1 MEFIPHSR
9 PTLGEE
15 EAEAVFKVVLS
26 GQITQ
31 GPQVTE
37 FERELA
43 AHVGVGY
50 GVAVSSGTAALAL
63 ALRALGVGEGD
74 EVAVPSYACAA
85 LVHAV
90 RFVGALPI
98 PVDVDPRTG
107 NLDPEDLGRRLGG
120 RTRAIVLVHMI
131 GSPARVEEVGRFGV
145 PILEDC
151 AMALGAKYKG
161 RPVGSFGRASVF
173 SFYATKMLATGEG
186 GMVLTD
192 DPDLAEAVRD
202 FREYDMKEELL
213 PRFNFKMTDI
223 QAALGRV
230 QLGKLDA
237 FVERRKRIASLYD
250 AAFRDLEV
258 ELPPKVEDAEPSYYR
273 YILRVGSDSEEVVE
287 ALRTRGIGAARPVFR
302 PIHRY
307 LGLPPGNFP
316 GTEDIYRRAVSIPIY
331 PSLRDG
337 EVERV
342 IEGVRDVIGDGGSL
356 GV

>member
-15 EAEAVFKVVLS
+15 EAEAAFKVVLS
-26 GQITQ
+26 GQISQ
-31 GPQVTE
+31 GPQVAE

-43 AHVGVGY
+43 AYVGVGY

-90 RFVGALPI
+90 RFVGASPLL
-98 PVDVDPRTG
+98 VDVDPDTG
-107 NLDPEDLGRRLGG
+107 NLDPEDLGRRLVG
-120 RTRAIVLVHMI
+120 RTKAIVLVHMF
-131 GSPARVEEVGRFGV
+131 GFPARVEEVGRFGV

-151 AMALGAKYKG
+151 AMALGARYRG
-161 RPVGSFGRASVF
+161 GQVGSFGRASAF

-202 FREYDMKEELL
+202 FREYDMKEDTQ

-237 FVERRKRIASLYD
+237 FVERRKRVASIYD
-250 AAFRDLEV
+250 VAFRDLEA

-273 YILRVGSDSEEVVE
+273 YVLRVSSDAGEVIK
-287 ALRTRGIGAARPVFR
+287 ALKTKGIDAARPVFR

-307 LGLPPGNFP
+307 LGLPPEDFA
-316 GTEDIYRRAVSIPIY
+316 GTEDMYRRAVSIPIY
-331 PSLRDG
+331 PSLGDG

-342 IEGVRDVIGDGGSL
+342 IEGVRAVLGDGGS
-356 GV
+356 